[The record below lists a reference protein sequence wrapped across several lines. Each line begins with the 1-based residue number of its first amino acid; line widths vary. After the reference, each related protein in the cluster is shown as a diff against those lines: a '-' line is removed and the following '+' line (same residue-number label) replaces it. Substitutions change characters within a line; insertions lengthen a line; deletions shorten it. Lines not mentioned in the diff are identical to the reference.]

1 MPDKC
6 LRTQHST
13 WTDRCRPRYEMEKS
27 FDRMAELMKK
37 NAQAVMMQI
46 RYTVREQAKETL
58 DETIAHD
65 EKVDKRF
72 DKLELAL
79 EGLSGMAI
87 VASNRDRQQQ
97 TLLEQVL
104 ARLTDLEK
112 KVHPPLPHPPRLRV
126 WTWRWEGP
134 APRHPRPRPRP

>member
-1 MPDKC
+1 
-6 LRTQHST
+6 
-13 WTDRCRPRYEMEKS
+13 
-27 FDRMAELMKK
+27 MAELIKK

-46 RYTVREQAKETL
+46 RYTVKEQAKETL

-87 VASNRDRQQQ
+87 AASNRDRQRKGAW
-97 TLLEQVL
+97 E
-104 ARLTDLEK
+104 R
-112 KVHPPLPHPPRLRV
+112 PRIIHSGCSKRV
-126 WTWRWEGP
+126 KRTHVGDP
-134 APRHPRPRPRP
+134 KGRHPSSRQHGEWRGRALPEYHGTQRCRMAHVG